1 MSKDSRFEETLLHND
16 ISNFT
21 EDDLTHSYEPVISDL
36 DTVSIY
42 EKIED
47 TFHIENEVTKSII
60 NMHAIGSATACLEE
74 NHRELQDVTVIEIP
88 SDGRIQEK
96 KTNFA
101 SKACSKI
108 THWLREKLSIIAKKI
123 TELAD
128 RELCG
133 NRLGSIV
140 SKIPFAVIFI
150 VLILCVM
157 FNKRIHNTDIID
169 RFKLDCLTVT
179 SALDFRIFSYSL
191 VHMNFEHLIP
201 NLIFLSL
208 FGSIVEIKLGTL
220 SLLISYFSMCYLVGL
235 GWYFRKVNLIGQCVA
250 NQNSV
255 VGSSGAVYG
264 MMTIAFLVC
273 LFEAFRKDMTHRKYR
288 FWNLFGSLASFFAIS
303 VMYLNE
309 IVFNPNEKTA
319 TDMHIIGSIIGLLLY
334 IILLAKHSVPKYF
347 RRK

>member
-1 MSKDSRFEETLLHND
+1 MKDSRFEETLLHND

-21 EDDLTHSYEPVISDL
+21 EDDLTHTYEPVITDV

-42 EKIED
+42 EKNED
-47 TFHIENEVTKSII
+47 SFHIENEVTKSII
-60 NMHAIGSATACLEE
+60 NIHAIDSPAACLEK
-74 NHRELQDVTVIEIP
+74 NHRQQAATVVEIP
-88 SDGRIQEK
+88 SAGRIQEK
-96 KTNFA
+96 KTNCA
-101 SKACSKI
+101 SKVSSKI
-108 THWLREKLSIIAKKI
+108 THLLREKLSIIAQKK

-128 RELCG
+128 RKLCG
-133 NRLGSIV
+133 KRLGSIV

-150 VLILCVM
+150 VIILCVM

-179 SALDFRIFSYSL
+179 SARDFRIFSYSL

-220 SLLISYFSMCYLVGL
+220 SFLISYFSMCYLVGL

-273 LFEAFRKDMTHRKYR
+273 LFEAFSNPKYR
-288 FWNLFGSLASFFAIS
+288 FWNLFASFASFFAIS
-303 VMYLNE
+303 VLYLNE

-319 TDMHIIGSIIGLLLY
+319 TDVHIIGSIIGLLLY

>member
-1 MSKDSRFEETLLHND
+1 MKNSRFEETLLHND

-21 EDDLTHSYEPVISDL
+21 EDDLTHSYEPVIIDV
-36 DTVSIY
+36 DTVPTY
-42 EKIED
+42 ENTD
-47 TFHIENEVTKSII
+47 YSFHIINEVTKSII
-60 NMHAIGSATACLEE
+60 NIPAIDSPAACLEE
-74 NHRELQDVTVIEIP
+74 NHRQLQGATVIEIP
-88 SDGRIQEK
+88 SA
-96 KTNFA
+96 T
-101 SKACSKI
+101 SKASSKI
-108 THWLREKLSIIAKKI
+108 TQLLREILSIIAKKK

-133 NRLGSIV
+133 KRLGSIV

-150 VLILCVM
+150 VLILCLM

-179 SALDFRIFSYSL
+179 SARDFRIISYSL

-288 FWNLFGSLASFFAIS
+288 FWNLFGSLASFLAIS
-303 VMYLNE
+303 VLYLNE

-347 RRK
+347 ETK